1 MAYKDFKV
9 LPRRTAADKLLC
21 DKASNTAEYPKY
33 DGYHRGLASMVYKSF
48 EKKTSG
54 GANEIM
60 TNQQLAEELHK
71 PIFFLRKDFA
81 CTRTLT
87 NKKPT
92 NKTKIS
98 EQKNNKGD
106 NFLRAQTPKGIK
118 VAYFTFGAFFTIKIF
133 S

>member
-33 DGYHRGLASMVYKSF
+33 DGYHRGLASMVYKFF
-48 EKKTSG
+48 EKKPSG

-71 PIFFLRKDFA
+71 PIIRKFVK
-81 CTRTLT
+81 RKVHSLF
-87 NKKPT
+87 
-92 NKTKIS
+92 I
-98 EQKNNKGD
+98 D
-106 NFLRAQTPKGIK
+106 NIWDTDLANM
-118 VAYFTFGAFFTIKIF
+118 
-133 S
+133 